1 MTPQEKAK
9 FHKLHHLNRKSLENA
24 IELIKED
31 IRNAY
36 RKEKNSNYIIHL
48 PFTSPIRMKLLDDIR
63 SYNRLL
69 LGLMVSWSDESIRR
83 LYFEPNMFTDT
94 QIDYLYGMPLQD
106 KWKMALKISFC
117 KAYSLVPVDDENC
130 RTISSSHMRR
140 VINPDLYS
148 KYKELSL
155 MIGNFLIPAFNI
167 RNKVQHGEWIAAFN
181 SPDSKM
187 YDLELTKNI
196 FKENI
201 VTISSRIVIFNSIY
215 QMITDLARFTSNN
228 FKPDPTTTP
237 FEYFYNIYIK
247 KIEQEIKT
255 IKTPKLNLYYNT
267 LISKKE
273 KGKIYAK
280 GKINILPAN
289 TMSLPKK
296 VKRNTIQKILRNCY
310 AR

>member
-1 MTPQEKAK
+1 MTPQEKAT

-36 RKEKNSNYIIHL
+36 RREKDSNYIIHL
-48 PFTSPIRMKLLDDIR
+48 PFTSPLRKKLLEDIR

-69 LGLMVSWSDESIRR
+69 LGLMASWSDESIRR
-83 LYFEPNMFTDT
+83 LYFEPNVFTDT
-94 QIDYLYGMPLQD
+94 QIDYLYNMSLQD

-117 KAYSLVPVDDENC
+117 KAYSLVPVGDENC
-130 RTISSSHMRR
+130 RTISSRIMRQ
-140 VINPDLYS
+140 VIDPNLYS
-148 KYKELSL
+148 KYEELSN
-155 MIGNFLIPAFNI
+155 MIGDFLIPAFNI

-181 SPDSKM
+181 SPDSKV

-237 FEYFYNIYIK
+237 FEHFYDRYIK
-247 KIEQEIKT
+247 KIEKEIKT
-255 IKTPKLNLYYNT
+255 IKNPKLNIYYNT
-267 LISKKE
+267 LITKKE
-273 KGKIYAK
+273 KGKIYVRES
-280 GKINILPAN
+280 INILPAN
-289 TMSLPKK
+289 LLSLPKK
-296 VKRNTIQKILRNCY
+296 VKRNTIHKILKRCY
-310 AR
+310 VR